1 VLAQMVIFV
10 LLIKY
15 HPQVAEWRCASMESG
30 GLYAMISGMKEMHQ
44 LFAGSWDLMA
54 EVYS

>member
-1 VLAQMVIFV
+1 MVIFV